1 MSKNFAQI
9 FPNLVTLT
17 FVESLD
23 SFVQNY
29 TFIQS
34 LLFYRDWANVFRQ
47 LFLLEQPSLKARGS
61 QLIPQVLQKS
71 ALPPG

>member
-23 SFVQNY
+23 SFVQNH